1 MFAAAGILPW
11 PSTMRPMRPP
21 TVLQRRRLA
30 ERLSAKSWRRSRDP
44 SSHQWW
50 IQRRCYLR
58 SSRLGTDAIR
68 LITAVSDPGEVAGLP
83 HEQTKTRSPC
93 QDDMLPSRAAWHW
106 LSIILALRRPCFFSR
121 ASAAVLGSAPG
132 QAGPQTEPSR
142 GAAVRLGYP
151 LPSPSRFFGR
161 RDGTPRL
168 RASTAS
174 CPCRKR
180 LHRARARPLRV
191 S

>member
-1 MFAAAGILPW
+1 LTAQPRSILSPVMNPAQMLFALVASRDGCDSIDYGRLRPRGGSRPSSRANEDPVSMPGRYAPEPGRVTLVIHHFGTAAA
-11 PSTMRPMRPP
+11 
-21 TVLQRRRLA
+21 V
-30 ERLSAKSWRRSRDP
+30 
-44 SSHQWW
+44 
-50 IQRRCYLR
+50 
-58 SSRLGTDAIR
+58 
-68 LITAVSDPGEVAGLP
+68 
-83 HEQTKTRSPC
+83 
-93 QDDMLPSRAAWHW
+93 
-106 LSIILALRRPCFFSR
+106 FFSR